1 MQRALSTHLFA
12 NHRLTTAWLDRIWDA
27 GIPLIEI
34 FCARQ
39 HLDYRDKSRVTDL
52 GHWFRDAQLK
62 VHSLHS
68 PLYSD
73 TAWGRS
79 GPQSIVTIT
88 ETVKSKRLDMVDEIK
103 RALEFGDLR
112 ENSEYRAALDRQNVV
127 KARIVELRQRIS
139 EISSIDL
146 SKISRDKAGYGSTLV
161 LYDGERDEE
170 VTYRLV
176 SPEESDPQG
185 GLISTTSPV
194 GKSLMGKEEG
204 DEVVVRT
211 PAGARNFEIRSLV
224 TIHDQVEEKS

>member
-1 MQRALSTHLFA
+1 MSADIKAKLQVELDELESELRVHL
-12 NHRLTTAWLDRIWDA
+12 
-27 GIPLIEI
+27 P
-34 FCARQ
+34 
-39 HLDYRDKSRVTDL
+39 K
-52 GHWFRDAQLK
+52 
-62 VHSLHS
+62 
-68 PLYSD
+68 
-73 TAWGRS
+73 
-79 GPQSIVTIT
+79 
-88 ETVKSKRLDMVDEIK
+88 EIK

-146 SKISRDKAGYGSTLV
+146 SKISRHKAGYGSTLV
-161 LYDGERDEE
+161 LYDGERNEE

-176 SPEESDPQG
+176 TPEESDPQG

-211 PAGARNFEIRSLV
+211 PAGARNFEIRRLT
-224 TIHDQVEEKS
+224 TIHDAADTEA